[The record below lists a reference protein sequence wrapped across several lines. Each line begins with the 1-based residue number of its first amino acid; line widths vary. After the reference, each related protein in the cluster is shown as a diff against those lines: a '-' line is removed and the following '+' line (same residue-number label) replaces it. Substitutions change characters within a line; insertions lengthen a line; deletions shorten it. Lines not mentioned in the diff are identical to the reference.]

1 MVTNQVIGDQNF
13 TIVSYVRESDD
24 YGCLVYITEEKS
36 SVFQIYFRFT
46 NENSGKAIF
55 EEIVSSVE
63 FDKYVNAKDIASN
76 EPITYYTPGMF
87 LDYQLGDSVFPDYV
101 SDQIIT
107 INEVNGHL
115 YADSA
120 DSSTIDSLYWVSA
133 NSNGNRQE
141 IVDTAHERI
150 ISYFENRYGR
160 GEQVKV
166 PNGVF
171 PRYWGFDDEAVTQF
185 ITESGLVYLVG
196 PNSEYNIYV
205 VQIEEPY

>member
-1 MVTNQVIGDQNF
+1 MCINYISEVEEITVDEAVSDYTDDYDNAMIANQVIDDQNF

-55 EEIVSSVE
+55 EEIVSTVE
-63 FDKYVNAKDIASN
+63 FDMYVNPKDNASS

-87 LDYQLGDSVFPDYV
+87 LDYRLGDPIFQNDV
-101 SDQIIT
+101 SEQIIT
-107 INEVNGHL
+107 IYEVNGHL

-120 DSSTIDSLYWVSA
+120 DSSTIDSLCWVSS

-150 ISYFENRYGR
+150 IGYFENRYGR

-166 PNGVF
+166 PNGDF
-171 PRYWGFDDEAVTQF
+171 PRYWD
-185 ITESGLVYLVG
+185 LMMKL
-196 PNSEYNIYV
+196 
-205 VQIEEPY
+205 

>member
-1 MVTNQVIGDQNF
+1 M
-13 TIVSYVRESDD
+13 
-24 YGCLVYITEEKS
+24 
-36 SVFQIYFRFT
+36 
-46 NENSGKAIF
+46 
-55 EEIVSSVE
+55 
-63 FDKYVNAKDIASN
+63 
-76 EPITYYTPGMF
+76 
-87 LDYQLGDSVFPDYV
+87 DYQLGDPVLPDYV
-101 SDQIIT
+101 SEQTIT

-115 YADSA
+115 YSDSTDNA
-120 DSSTIDSLYWVSA
+120 TIDSLYWVSS

-166 PNGVF
+166 PNEVF
-171 PRYWGFDDEAVTQF
+171 PRYWGFDDETVTQF

-205 VQIEEPY
+205 VQIEEPYK